1 MEVFMYKKN
10 IKKVA
15 LCLVILSLTFWT
27 INCGKD
33 EPTRPQLSPVP
44 LETLITAGPSDG
56 ENLIWGA
63 TATFTWKGEVYPGD
77 IFTFEYTFTSIV
89 GGDTTVVTAQSLQ
102 RSISYSDLQ
111 QGDYQFSVA
120 ALAIADDDTLLDESP
135 AARSFAVIVA
145 EQAPPSVEIT
155 SGPKEKSFA
164 ATNAD
169 MFFSWQGTP
178 QAGREMGAYS
188 YRLNVNGAEGEWS
201 EWAKPYVNT
210 AYNNL
215 ANGKYSFQ
223 VRARDNAGQESNAER
238 QFQVK
243 NPDILFAIEGALTS
257 DDLRYWHDNVLKDFA
272 YEDYTVSD
280 AASFITKLD
289 ANVYSTVVWAW
300 KNDYSAVLD
309 SANFSDV
316 TSAGTIAEALYS
328 YEQAGGHLWIMGSE
342 IMWGLDDMGAIVTG
356 ESAFATQV
364 LHCASY
370 NEDDA
375 NFQGANSV
383 GVGNYNSI
391 VVDGNAT
398 FAWCDQIDPTTDA
411 ETILTFSSGVFEG
424 QSTAVRYPA
433 GAANPGEVKVI
444 FCGFYITDSTQPA
457 AVKATD
463 IYQLAT
469 TIFDEFG
476 ENLDW

>member
-1 MEVFMYKKN
+1 MYKQN
-10 IKKVA
+10 IKNVA
-15 LCLVILSLTFWT
+15 LCIVILSLTFWA

-33 EPTRPQLSPVP
+33 EPTRPQLFQIP
-44 LETLITAGPSDG
+44 LETIITAGPSDG
-56 ENLIWGA
+56 ENLVWGA

-111 QGDYQFSVA
+111 QGEYQFSVA
-120 ALAIADDDTLLDESP
+120 AMASADDDTLLDDSP
-135 AARSFAVIVA
+135 ATRSFAVIVA
-145 EQAPPSVEIT
+145 EQAPPSVEII

-169 MFFSWQGTP
+169 IFFSWQGMA
-178 QAGREMGAYS
+178 QAGREMDAYS
-188 YRLNVNGAEGEWS
+188 YRLNVDGVDGEWS
-201 EWAKPYVNT
+201 DWAKPFVNT

-215 ANGKYSFQ
+215 ANGKYTFQ
-223 VRARDNAGQESNAER
+223 VKARDNAGQESTTER

-243 NPDILFAIEGALTS
+243 NPDILFAIEGALSS
-257 DDLRYWHDNVLKDFA
+257 DDLKYWHDNVLKDFA

-280 AASFITKLD
+280 AASFNAKLD

-309 SANFSDV
+309 SANFSDI
-316 TSAGTIAEALYS
+316 TSAGTVAEALYN

-342 IMWGLDDMGAIVTG
+342 IMWGLDDMGAIVSG

-398 FAWCDQIDPTTDA
+398 FPWCDQIDPTADA
-411 ETILTFSSGVFEG
+411 ETILVFASGAFAG

-457 AVKATD
+457 AVKTTD
-463 IYQLAT
+463 VYQLAT
-469 TIFDEFG
+469 TIFDDFG